1 MTVTEQIQKSLL
13 MSCPRCKIELSP
25 TDDPFYG
32 KVYVCEACGIL
43 VIELNAHVHGARAF
57 KMDGCF

>member
-1 MTVTEQIQKSLL
+1 MTVTEQVQISSLL

-32 KVYVCEACGIL
+32 KVYVCETCGII
-43 VIELNAHVHGARAF
+43 VIELNSLIHNPGVIH
-57 KMDGCF
+57 D